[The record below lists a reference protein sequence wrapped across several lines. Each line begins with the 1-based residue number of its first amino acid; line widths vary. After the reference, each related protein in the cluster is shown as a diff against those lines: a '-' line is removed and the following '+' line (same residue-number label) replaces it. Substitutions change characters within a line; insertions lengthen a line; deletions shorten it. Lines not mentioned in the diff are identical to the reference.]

1 MPKEGKFSVSLSDL
15 GKLELC
21 ALYDGEG
28 QILGGQPVFRDR
40 LLEMTVSSEEQ
51 LFMLSDVLASG
62 ALEIDGKFVPVRQTL
77 TPIARL
83 AQADEEI
90 LDRLTA
96 FVNDCAIE
104 ALPFFEN
111 D

>member
-1 MPKEGKFSVSLSDL
+1 M
-15 GKLELC
+15 
-21 ALYDGEG
+21 
-28 QILGGQPVFRDR
+28 GGQPVFRDR

-51 LFMLSDVLASG
+51 LIILSDVLASG
-62 ALEIDGKFVPVRQTL
+62 AMEIDGKFVPVRQTL
-77 TPIARL
+77 TPIAPL

-104 ALPFFEN
+104 ALPLFEN
-111 D
+111 DWPADNRPCDAILATQDLLAG